1 MDKLT
6 EAARSA
12 LMAKVHGKNTLP
24 EMTVRR
30 LLHSLGY
37 RYRLH
42 YRRLP
47 GQPDLAFPGRR
58 KALFVHGCFWHG
70 HSCPRGKL
78 PTTRV
83 EFWTAKIAGNKK
95 RDRRDRA
102 ALVKAGWSVLTVWE
116 CELRKPLRAVARMV
130 RFLDR

>member
-24 EMTVRR
+24 ERTVRR

-42 YRRLP
+42 YKQLP
-47 GQPDLAFPGRR
+47 GKPDLVFPSRR
-58 KALFVHGCFWHG
+58 KAIFVNGCFWHG

-78 PTTRV
+78 PTTRIN
-83 EFWTAKIAGNKK
+83 FWTAKIAGNTK
-95 RDRRDRA
+95 RDRRNRA
-102 ALVKAGWSVLTVWE
+102 ALVKAGWSVLAVWE
-116 CELRKPLRAVARMV
+116 CELRNPLRAVSRMV
-130 RFLDR
+130 RFLDG